1 MSLNFL
7 RNSRFNQ
14 ASNDTFFMSADDYAV
29 MEPESEAFIYQ
40 LDRFIN
46 RHKSSQVNRLKE
58 LKRYYLSDNNIHY
71 KEPKSDKTAAD
82 NRIASDFSRYITI
95 FEQGYMLGKPVV
107 YKAGADKALQERI
120 DDLAKQNNE
129 SYHNV
134 LIKTDLSIYGRAYEL
149 VYVDGDENNVQVRLA
164 RLDPEQVFVVYDD
177 TVQRNSL
184 FAVRYYRIRY
194 EEGKYRD
201 FAEVYTDK
209 NVFYYR
215 NDPSE
220 AVGMKLK
227 EVDEHIFDGV
237 PVTEYANNEDRT
249 GAYEAVLDT
258 IDAYDLA
265 QSELA
270 NTQEDFNNSLLMI
283 KGNPFTGSDDEPV
296 IVDDH
301 GNETPNPNFIGNVV
315 AQMKQARLLIMDDNP
330 DENGSEPDAKYLTKS
345 YDAAGTKAYIDQLV
359 GDILRFTFTPDTS
372 DQNFS
377 GVQSGEAMK
386 YKLMAADNRRVT
398 QERLFERGLM
408 RRLRLA
414 VNVWRVKGNAS
425 VNYDA
430 INETEILFTPNIP
443 QNVNEL
449 ITNVKSLYGIVS
461 DETLLELLKQF
472 TGVEAE
478 DEMKRLEKQKEE
490 NQLSFNGQTNDYP
503 NPDQES
509 VTADGEDK

>member
-1 MSLNFL
+1 MSIDFL
-7 RNSRFNQ
+7 RKGRFNPN
-14 ASNDTFFMSADDYAV
+14 ANDVFFMNADDYAI
-29 MEPESEAFIYQ
+29 MDPAAEGFINQ

-46 RHKSSQVNRLKE
+46 RHKSSQVNRLKA
-58 LKRYYLSDNNIHY
+58 LKRYYLADNDIRY

-82 NRIASDFSRYITI
+82 NRIASDFARYITI
-95 FEQGYMLGKPVV
+95 FEQSYMLGKPVV
-107 YKAGADKALQERI
+107 YKNASDKTLQEEV
-120 DDLAKQNNE
+120 DDFSKQNNE

-149 VYVDGDENNVQVRLA
+149 LYVDGDENNVQVRLA
-164 RLDPEQVFVVYDD
+164 RLNPEQVFVVYDD

-184 FAVRYYRIRY
+184 FAVRYYRVRY
-194 EEGKYRD
+194 EEGKFRD
-201 FAEVYTDK
+201 FVEVYTNDK
-209 NVFYYR
+209 VYYYR
-215 NDPSE
+215 NDNQE
-220 AVGMKLK
+220 AGGMKFV
-227 EVDEHIFDGV
+227 EETNHEFDGV
-237 PVTEYANNEDRT
+237 PVTEYASNEDRT

-270 NTQEDFNNSLLMI
+270 NTQEDFNNALLMI
-283 KGNPFTGSDDEPV
+283 KGNPFTGSDENPV
-296 IVDDH
+296 MVDDN
-301 GNETPNPNFIGNVV
+301 GTERPNPNFIGNVV
-315 AQMKQARLLIMDDNP
+315 ASMKQARLLIMDDNP
-330 DENGSEPDAKYLTKS
+330 DENGAEPGAEYLTKT
-345 YDAAGTKAYIDQLV
+345 YDSAGTKAYIDRLV

-414 VNVWRVKGNAS
+414 VNVWRIKGNSS

-430 INETEILFTPNIP
+430 INDTEILFTPNIP

-449 ITNVKSLYGIVS
+449 IANVKSLYGIVS

-472 TGVEAE
+472 TGVDA
-478 DEMKRLEKQKEE
+478 DEELKRLEKQKAD
-490 NQLSFNGQTNDYP
+490 NQLMFNGQTNDYT
-503 NPDQES
+503 NPDQEGVS
-509 VTADGEDK
+509 EDGDE